1 MSWLSELFGGGSN
14 TGAVAVQP
22 SQYTEQ
28 DWQGLRPAEM
38 GGVPNPRQGAAVPGL
53 YDSIKQYDPKWIAL
67 QNASN
72 AAPAPAPAP
81 APTPPPAPVGGGP
94 EEALQKLNAALGSGF
109 ENTYLPDTL
118 DDPFINTAL
127 AKGRSSADDFIS
139 NMIKR
144 GTLSG
149 PAEAKARAALDAQ
162 TPGVTSKLGG
172 IGSTLLGTDRTNL
185 TNFANTQRG
194 VAQQTPAG
202 ADFDPTPL
210 VNQIAQTGQGYAGT
224 FGDRFN
230 AALPAGD
237 LYDTSG
243 IGSLS
248 GAVTSPKNVAYDP
261 YAVEGGKL
269 KSGLED
275 SGEPAP
281 KKKRTTEVF

>member
-1 MSWLSELFGGGSN
+1 MSWLSELFGGGSS
-14 TGAVAVQP
+14 TGAVATPP
-22 SQYTEQ
+22 SQFTEA
-28 DWQGLRPAEM
+28 DWNSLRPVEM
-38 GGVPNPRQGAAVPGL
+38 GGTPNPRAGGQVPG
-53 YDSIKQYDPKWIAL
+53 YYESIRQYDPKWIAM
-67 QNASN
+67 QN
-72 AAPAPAPAP
+72 AAPPAPPPDAP
-81 APTPPPAPVGGGP
+81 APTPAPAPVGGGP

-127 AKGRSSADDFIS
+127 AKGRSSADSFIA
-139 NMIKR
+139 NMLKR

-162 TPGVTSKLGG
+162 TPGVTSRLGG

-230 AALPAGD
+230 AAIPAGE

-275 SGEPAP
+275 AEAPAP